1 MWYATNFG
9 KNRYC
14 CFYIFADSRQ
24 SLVDIHIL
32 LLCKVFYTNQVM
44 TMILSSPNTNCV
56 EYLLEKCINLA
67 DTVSA
72 KSRTNNKILHTQ
84 KDIDIYNI
92 MK

>member
-1 MWYATNFG
+1 
-9 KNRYC
+9 
-14 CFYIFADSRQ
+14 
-24 SLVDIHIL
+24 
-32 LLCKVFYTNQVM
+32 M

-67 DTVSA
+67 NTVTVSA